1 MDRDTRAYA
10 VVNGRALL
18 QVWYAVPPGIH
29 RARFEK
35 LAQELFPK
43 DAASCSNFLRHK
55 TVLITP
61 ALLRHH
67 AMPVVTV
74 GCPSLLFLLFIPI
87 GLWAALI
94 TTSLEGHHALPH
106 VTLLCHGVMA
116 QETSSDEDSPKTN
129 SMNSKQSK
137 LCHPGFLLL
146 VSRPCSSSLLCTNIV
161 PC

>member
-1 MDRDTRAYA
+1 METCPYA
-10 VVNGRALL
+10 VANDCTLL

-43 DAASCSNFLRHK
+43 DAASCANFLRHK

-74 GCPSLLFLLFIPI
+74 
-87 GLWAALI
+87 
-94 TTSLEGHHALPH
+94 
-106 VTLLCHGVMA
+106 
-116 QETSSDEDSPKTN
+116 D
-129 SMNSKQSK
+129 
-137 LCHPGFLLL
+137 
-146 VSRPCSSSLLCTNIV
+146 CSSCSAYCSY
-161 PC
+161 C